1 MDNSWMKAR
10 QTKYWLYA
18 SIYTLVILAV
28 LGVANYLASQHSKAL
43 DTTTNKR
50 FSLADQTEKVVK
62 GLKNDVKIMY
72 FDKTSDFPRA
82 KDLLDRYDALSTK
95 LSVEY
100 VDVDKKPT
108 VAKQYGVRNYG
119 TIYVDAG
126 TKREEARSLSEEE
139 LTSALIRTQ
148 KTGERKVCAVSGSGE
163 HSFDDSQRSGYSG
176 LKALIEKNNYKTQAI
191 KLLEKPEV
199 PADCTIVLVAGP
211 RFDYVQPAVDA
222 LSKYFTN
229 GGRLL
234 IALDPPMQVGRDT
247 IAENAALTKQLEIWG
262 ITLQKNL
269 VLDTSGIGQLFNL
282 SEVIPLVTS
291 YESHIIV
298 RDMRETATAF
308 PLSRSID
315 TKSATNITHEKL
327 FSTSANSF
335 ATTNLAAAEIK
346 INPEKDKA
354 GPFVLGVTA
363 TLSSGSTDT
372 SKNGRMVVVGSSGF
386 MANNILSFNGN
397 RDLSMNMLNW
407 LSADEDLIS
416 IRPKDPQ
423 DRRLSLTRRQ
433 MQMVF
438 YSSVVLLPL
447 LVIAAGIS
455 VWWKRR

>member
-18 SIYTLVILAV
+18 TIYTIVIIGV
-28 LGVANYLASQHSKAL
+28 LGAANYLASQHSKAL

-62 GLKNDVKIMY
+62 GLKNDVKILY

-119 TIYVDAG
+119 SIFIDAG
-126 TKREEARSLSEEE
+126 AKREEARSLSEEE
-139 LTSALIRTQ
+139 VTSALIRTQ
-148 KTGERKVCAVSGSGE
+148 KTGERKVCAVTGSGE
-163 HSFDDSQRSGYSG
+163 HSFDDSQRSGYSA
-176 LKALIEKNNYKTQAI
+176 LKALIEKNNYKTHSI
-191 KLLEKPEV
+191 KLIEKPEV
-199 PADCTIVLVAGP
+199 PADCTILLVAGP

-222 LSKYFTN
+222 ISKYFSG
-229 GGRLL
+229 GGRVL

-247 IAENAALTKQLEIWG
+247 ISENAPLVKLLEGWG
-262 ITLQKNL
+262 ITPQKNL
-269 VLDTSGIGQLFNL
+269 VLDTSGVGQLFGL
-282 SEVIPLVTS
+282 SEVVPLVTT

-298 RDMRETATAF
+298 RDMKESATAF
-308 PLSRSID
+308 PLTRSID
-315 TKSATNITHEKL
+315 VKSVTNISPEKL
-327 FSTSANSF
+327 FSTSANSY
-335 ATTNLAAAEIK
+335 ATSNLAAAEIK
-346 INPEKDKA
+346 INPDKDKA
-354 GPFVLGVTA
+354 GPFVLAAAA
-363 TLSSGSTDT
+363 TFNSGNTDT
-372 SKNGRMVVVGSSGF
+372 SKNGRYIVVGSSGF
-386 MANNILSFNGN
+386 MANNILAFNGN
-397 RDLSMNMLNW
+397 RDLAMNMFNW
-407 LSADEDLIS
+407 LAADEDLIS

-438 YSSVVLLPL
+438 YSSVILLPL
-447 LVIAAGIS
+447 FVIGAGIS